1 MGFGPNGRPLDGWPE
16 VTLPPVLER
25 GGLSVD
31 KDDLREHKKGK
42 NGGSVVVNRS
52 GDGQLSVTMVG
63 SGSGNDVMIAPDDG
77 NLRASVEGVG
87 GMDAMESDSGKVSYA
102 SMAAKNSVE
111 MCKGLSMDEIFVLEE
126 DYIIDMNGLFPSIK
140 FSDCVHNQI
149 YRNMSNTE
157 QCKTLARALNGN
169 SSDGVLPNTVEE
181 PSLPSEPSDENLY
194 GPWMIVDTRRR
205 RTTNRNMS
213 VRTTS
218 NSSKHSDGLQ
228 GSRYAALVDEQ
239 GPNLVHKGV
248 VLAAASNMGGGK
260 VGIVETTKGK
270 FRGASGSNGS
280 VSGGAVS
287 GPTPGLVYT
296 GGMEVVPTVNGN
308 EVEVTWVVD
317 KGSDKHVATTI
328 VETPAYMGGLVGG
341 KIVHARSTAGCTTN
355 EGHRRGISI
364 KKAASIK
371 PPVQPPLFECIN
383 KFSEELNSTVDR
395 RVSGGDVGTSD
406 PANGDN
412 LRGLDFEEN
421 LATQSKDTS
430 DSVGQNGSHQEMEQ

>member
-111 MCKGLSMDEIFVLEE
+111 MLYGHLK
-126 DYIIDMNGLFPSIK
+126 
-140 FSDCVHNQI
+140 
-149 YRNMSNTE
+149 E